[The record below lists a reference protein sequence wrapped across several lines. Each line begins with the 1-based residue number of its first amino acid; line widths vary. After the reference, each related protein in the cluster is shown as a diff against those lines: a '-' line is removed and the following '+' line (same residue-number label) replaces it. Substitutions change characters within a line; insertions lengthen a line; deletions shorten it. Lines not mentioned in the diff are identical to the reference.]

1 MIEFLRFALLGL
13 GAGGAYAIAAVGL
26 LQVYRGSGVLN
37 LSHGATAYASAALF
51 VQTYGQ
57 WEWPFLPAALASLL
71 LAAVIGALT
80 QLAVMR
86 PLRNAPPLV
95 RMTATLGIFAVLQ
108 QGVPIVF
115 GDSLGSLSVAS
126 YYPQGT
132 LRLGQDQLT
141 LSYDRITV
149 VGITLVLGAALWFL
163 MRRTRLGLAT
173 SAVAENHVVAA
184 SLGVDADRVATA
196 NWVLGTTLAGL
207 AGVLLVPI
215 IGVVTPTPFVFL
227 VIPALAAALLGRFRS
242 FGLTIAGGLG
252 LGIGQ
257 SIVTRYQTG
266 LLPADLASGW
276 PDAFPFL
283 VIVLVLML
291 RGSAFPARD
300 EIAARL
306 PRLGR
311 RTVSP
316 LAALAV
322 AVVAAGAI
330 QLTSDKIAGSI
341 TATAAL
347 GVAGLSLVV
356 LTGLAGQTSLAQ
368 LAIAGVGAL
377 VAARLS
383 HSMGWPFP
391 VIVALAVVA
400 GGVIGLLFAAP
411 ALRTRGPV
419 LAIATIGV
427 GVAIENVVLNNNWFT
442 VNGFGGTPV
451 ERPKLGPLDISAIT
465 HPQRYA
471 AFTVVVLVVVGY
483 LIANLRGGRPGR
495 RLIALRGSEHAAS
508 ATGISPTSTK
518 LAVFT
523 LSAGIASLGGVV
535 LAFQGDSVTYNQFS
549 LLQSL
554 YLVIFT
560 LIGGIGYVLGPV
572 VGGALAPNG
581 LMATLL
587 GDIGIGERWVVLA
600 SGFGLIATLIQYPH
614 GMMAGFGR
622 RFRKKDTAGQPVWP
636 VHRDRPSSPAVL
648 TVQGLT
654 VRYGAVT
661 AVSGLSLQ
669 VRPGEIVGLIGPNGA
684 GKTSALDA
692 ITGYVRATTGTVSL
706 GGTDLTRLPVH
717 RRVRAGM
724 GRSFQTVES
733 FDDLT
738 VAENLAVADNVV
750 RPVDWLVDAVT
761 RRPLQLEESL
771 YHQAREL
778 GLDLDVMPD
787 ALSQGQRRLLGVLRA
802 LAARPSV
809 LLLDEPAAGLDP
821 TETEQLGGILRE
833 VARKQNIGMLLVEH
847 DMSLVGDICDHVV
860 AIDFG
865 VTIVNAPTAE
875 ALADPRVR
883 SAYLGDADALDEADV
898 HARATNTEVQ
908 S

>member
-1 MIEFLRFALLGL
+1 MIEFLRYALLGL

-26 LQVYRGSGVLN
+26 LQVHRGSGVLN

-51 VQTYGQ
+51 VQAYGQ
-57 WEWPFLPAALASLL
+57 WHWSFPAAAALALL
-71 LAAVIGALT
+71 LAAAIGALT

-115 GDSLGSLSVAS
+115 GDDLGNLSVGS

-132 LRLGQDQLT
+132 LRLGNDQLT

-149 VGITLVLGAALWFL
+149 VGITVVLGVGLWFL

-173 SAVAENHVVAA
+173 TAVAENHVVAG
-184 SLGVDADRVATA
+184 SLGIDAGRVAMA
-196 NWVLGTTLAGL
+196 NWTLGSTLAGL

-227 VIPALAAALLGRFRS
+227 VIPALAAALLGRFGS

-252 LGIGQ
+252 IGIGQ
-257 SIVTRYQTG
+257 SIITRYQTN
-266 LLPADLASGW
+266 LLPDGLASGW
-276 PDAFPFL
+276 PDALPFL
-283 VIVLVLML
+283 VIILVLMV

-311 RTVSP
+311 RTASP
-316 LAALAV
+316 FAALAV
-322 AVVAAGAI
+322 AVVAAGAL
-330 QLTSDKIAGSI
+330 QFTSDKIAGSI

-347 GVAGLSLVV
+347 GVVGLSLVV

-368 LAIAGVGAL
+368 MAIAGVGAL

-383 HSMGWPFP
+383 HALGWPFP
-391 VIVALAVVA
+391 VVAGLAVAA
-400 GGVIGLLFAAP
+400 GSIIGLLFAAP

-451 ERPKLGPLDISAIT
+451 RRPAIGPLDINAIT

-471 AFTVVVLVVVGY
+471 AFTVVVLVTVGY

-495 RLIALRGSEHAAS
+495 RLIALRGSERAAS
-508 ATGISPTSTK
+508 ATGISPTRTK
-518 LAVFT
+518 LAAFA
-523 LSAGIASLGGVV
+523 LSAGTASLGGVV
-535 LAFQGDSVTYNQFS
+535 LAFQGDSVTYSQFS

-572 VGGALAPNG
+572 IGGALAPSG
-581 LMATLL
+581 LVTTLL
-587 GDIGIGERWVVLA
+587 GNIGIGERWVVLA
-600 SGFGLIATLIQYPH
+600 SGFGLIVTLVQYPH
-614 GMMAGFGR
+614 GMMAALTGR
-622 RFRKKDTAGQPVWP
+622 LRKKDTAEEPVRP
-636 VHRDRPSSPAVL
+636 VHRDRPPRPATL

-661 AVSGLSLQ
+661 AVNGLSFQ

-692 ITGYVRATTGTVSL
+692 ITGYVRATTGTISL
-706 GGTDLTRLPVH
+706 GDSDLTRLPVH
-717 RRVRAGM
+717 RRVQAGM
-724 GRSFQTVES
+724 GRSFQTVET

-738 VAENLAVADNVV
+738 VAENLAVADNIV
-750 RPVDWLVDAVT
+750 RPVDWFLDAIAH
-761 RRPLQLEESL
+761 RPLQLEQSV

-778 GLDLDVMPD
+778 GLDLRAMPD
-787 ALSQGQRRLLGVLRA
+787 ALSQGRRRLLGVLRA

-821 TETEQLGGILRE
+821 TETERLGGILRQ
-833 VARKQNIGMLLVEH
+833 VARTQNVGMLLVEH
-847 DMSLVGDICDHVV
+847 DMSLIGDICDHVV

-865 VTIVNAPTAE
+865 NMIVNAPAAE
-875 ALADPRVR
+875 ALADPLVR
-883 SAYLGDADALDEADV
+883 SAYLGDAEALDATVEPA
-898 HARATNTEVQ
+898 HATNTEVQ
-908 S
+908 P